1 MDRKPGKNLFFI
13 GVLAA
18 LALTLGIAPRAFAQS
33 SSGSIVGTIRDQQG
47 AVIPNA
53 AISAKNL
60 GTGAERSAMSDASGG
75 FSIVSVPAGAYSVT
89 ATAPGFQTEI
99 RSSATVTVGAA
110 LRVDFTLNVGA
121 VSEKVEVTGEAPQV
135 DTTTSTMSGLVNDT
149 TIRELPLN
157 GRDWLQLAQL
167 QAGVQ
172 RVETQDQ
179 GLGRGP
185 SRGTGASQNVYLV
198 DGLVVNEQTN
208 NSPGSILGSNM
219 GVDAIREFSVLT
231 NTFPAQYGRSAGG
244 VINAITKSGTNDL
257 HGTAFY
263 FGRNSALDARNFFD
277 LKTSPTDPH
286 RLPPFRRH
294 QFGGSAGG
302 PIKKNK
308 LFYFANYEGLRQF
321 LSQSFSNQTLSP
333 NARNGILAT
342 GTFTI
347 DPRVQAYLPLF
358 PLPNGPIT
366 GNTGLFVFGAG
377 QQGTENYVTGRVDY
391 LLSPN
396 TTLSGSYAFDNASST
411 TPDAYNEKFLAN
423 HTRNQRVIVNLQHI
437 FSSTVLNTVRT
448 GFTRTV
454 AFANQ
459 DTSPLTP
466 LLTNTSLGFVAG
478 RNMGSFNIPEIKS
491 SPGGIGADGADLYWY
506 TDPQFDDDLSWV
518 KGRNSFKMGFSFEAI
533 RDNVNFQSNPNGQWQ
548 FGSIQ
553 DFFTVTPQQFN
564 SDFPGTSGYEGL
576 RSKLFGVYFQDDLR
590 LRSNLTLNLGLR
602 WEPATDMIVV
612 NNQNA
617 ALRNV
622 TDTQVTIGNPVYNS
636 PSMRNIAPRVGFAW
650 DPFGDGKTSVRA
662 GFGVLDLPQ
671 VPNMLNGKVT
681 RSAPF
686 FENGILNNPPSSSFP
701 NGIFSLLGPTS
712 LGTVVTQMNP
722 SVAYKMQWNLN
733 IQRQITRTFSLTAGY
748 VGSKGVHL
756 PLQRG
761 DIDQVPPSLVTTLPG
776 GKLQFPTT
784 GTIPKINPNWARIM
798 GSFWDGYSVYHSLQV
813 NAVQQF
819 SHGLML
825 QAAYVWSKSIDIG
838 SQELGTSELPNSIEV
853 PWSYNMNL
861 NRAVSDFDIPQHL
874 SLNFLY
880 DLPLAAKSMSAV
892 PRTII
897 SGWELGGIF
906 TVQSGTPYSVSYPF
920 DRTRTGATGLG
931 QSNAAQ
937 RPDFNPTAPG
947 CTNGGVNPGNFQ
959 AYTNLACFS
968 LPALGQIG
976 TLGRNAERGPGLEDF
991 DFSIF
996 KSGNIGERVKYQF
1009 RAEFFNILN
1018 RANLEA
1024 TLVPAFNTQGVL
1036 IPANAALKPPTVTT
1050 SRQIQYG
1057 LKFIW

>member
-1 MDRKPGKNLFFI
+1 
-13 GVLAA
+13 
-18 LALTLGIAPRAFAQS
+18 
-33 SSGSIVGTIRDQQG
+33 
-47 AVIPNA
+47 
-53 AISAKNL
+53 
-60 GTGAERSAMSDASGG
+60 
-75 FSIVSVPAGAYSVT
+75 
-89 ATAPGFQTEI
+89 
-99 RSSATVTVGAA
+99 
-110 LRVDFTLNVGA
+110 VDFTLNVGA
-121 VSEKVEVTGEAPQV
+121 VSEKVEVTGEVPQV
-135 DTTTSTMSGLVNDT
+135 DTTTSTMSGLVGDT

-167 QAGVQ
+167 QSGVQ

-179 GLGRGP
+179 GQGRGP
-185 SRGTGASQNVYLV
+185 SRGTGAKMSISGGRPSQNVFLV

-208 NSPGSILGSNM
+208 NSPGSIFGGNM
-219 GVDAIREFSVLT
+219 GVDSIREFSVLT
-231 NTFPAQYGRSAGG
+231 NTYPAQYGRSAGG

-263 FGRNSALDARNFFD
+263 FGRNSALDARNYFD
-277 LKTSPTDPH
+277 QQI
-286 RLPPFRRH
+286 PPFRRH
-294 QFGGSAGG
+294 QFGSSAGG
-302 PIKKNK
+302 PLKKNK

-333 NARNGILAT
+333 NARNGILTT
-342 GTFTI
+342 GTVTI
-347 DPRVQAYLPLF
+347 DPRVKPYLPLF

-377 QQGTENYVTGRVDY
+377 QQGTEDYVAGRVDY
-391 LLSPN
+391 LQTAN
-396 TTLSGSYAFDNASST
+396 TMLSGSYTFDNAHST

-423 HTRNQRVIVNLQHI
+423 RTRNQRVIVNLQHI
-437 FSSTVLNTVRT
+437 FSPTILNTVRT

-466 LLTNTSLGFVAG
+466 LLTDTSLGFVSG
-478 RNMGSFNIPEIKS
+478 RNMGSFNIPELKS

-518 KGRNSFKMGFSFEAI
+518 KGRNNLKMGFSFEAI

-553 DFFTVTPQQFN
+553 DFFAVVPQNFN

-590 LRSNLTLNLGLR
+590 LRPNLTFNLGLR
-602 WEPATDMIVV
+602 WEPATDMTVV
-612 NNQNA
+612 NGQNA
-617 ALRNV
+617 YLRNI
-622 TDTQVTIGNPVYNS
+622 TDTQVTIRNPVYNS
-636 PSMRNIAPRVGFAW
+636 PSLRNIAPRVGLAW
-650 DPFGDGKTSVRA
+650 DPFGTGKTSVRA
-662 GFGVLDLPQ
+662 GFGLFNIPQ

-686 FENGILNNPPSSSFP
+686 FENGTLNNPPPFSFP
-701 NGIFSLLGPTS
+701 NGIFGLLGPTS
-712 LGTVVTQMNP
+712 LGTVVTELNP
-722 SVAYKMQWNLN
+722 SVSYKMQWNLN
-733 IQRQITRTFSLTAGY
+733 IQRQISRTLAITAGY

-761 DIDQVPPSLVTTLPG
+761 DIDQVPASLVTTLPD

-798 GSFWDGYSVYHSLQV
+798 GSFWDGYSVYHALQV

-825 QAAYVWSKSIDIG
+825 QAVYVWSKSIDIG
-838 SQELGTSELPNSIEV
+838 SQELGTSELPNAIEV
-853 PWSYNMNL
+853 PWAGNINL
-861 NRAVSDFDIPQHL
+861 NRGVSDFDVPQHL
-874 SLNFLY
+874 SLNLLY
-880 DLPLAAKSMSAV
+880 DLPQPGKTMSAA
-892 PRTII
+892 PRLML

-920 DRTRTGATGLG
+920 DRIRTGATGLG
-931 QSNAAQ
+931 QSNSAQ

-947 CTNGGVNPGNFQ
+947 CTKGGVNPGNFQ
-959 AYTNLACFS
+959 AYTNFACFS
-968 LPALGQIG
+968 LQPLGQIG
-976 TLGRNAERGPGLEDF
+976 NLGRNAQRGPGLEDF
-991 DFSIF
+991 DFSLF
-996 KSGNIGERVKYQF
+996 KSGNISERLRVQF

-1018 RANLEA
+1018 RSNLEA
-1024 TLVPAFNTQGVL
+1024 TLVPAFNTQGNL
-1036 IPANAALKPPTVTT
+1036 IPGNAALKPPTVTT
-1050 SRQIQYG
+1050 SRQIQFG
-1057 LKFIW
+1057 LKVIW